1 MNRVSIK
8 AHPAASATSRRT
20 AWRTAPALVRLGPG
34 EVHIWQVALDASPRG
49 AALEA
54 TLSDD
59 ERARA
64 SRFHF
69 AETRSRFVAGRSALR
84 DILARYGRGSD
95 EQPVTSDSPPAPTG
109 GRSLVEPDG
118 LHFNFTRSGPL
129 ALCAVGRTELLGVD
143 LEQIRPIP
151 EAGAITQSH
160 FSKREQELLASLGE
174 PPESLAFQRAF
185 YATWTRKEAF
195 IKALGLGLAQPLD
208 SFSVTLLP
216 GQRPRL
222 LEVPDGRPA
231 AWTLRAFSPA
241 PGYEAALA
249 IRMTRV
255 RLVFWTWAR
264 PSSS

>member
-1 MNRVSIK
+1 
-8 AHPAASATSRRT
+8 
-20 AWRTAPALVRLGPG
+20 
-34 EVHIWQVALDASPRG
+34 VALDASPSE
-49 AALEA
+49 ATLEA
-54 TLSDD
+54 TLSEE

-69 AETRSRFVAGRSALR
+69 AETRNRFVAGRSALR
-84 DILARYGRGSD
+84 GILARYGRGAETAGD
-95 EQPVTSDSPPAPTG
+95 LRFATG
-109 GRSLVEPDG
+109 PYGRPSLVEPEG

-151 EAGAITQSH
+151 EAGSITKSH
-160 FSKREQELLASLGE
+160 FSKREQALLASLGA
-174 PPESLAFQRAF
+174 PPESLLFQRAF
-185 YATWTRKEAF
+185 YATWTRKEAV

-208 SFSVTLLP
+208 SFSVTPLP

-231 AWTLRAFSPA
+231 TWTLRAFSPA

-249 IRMTRV
+249 IRMTGV
-255 RLVFWTWAR
+255 RLVFWTWAQR
-264 PSSS
+264 SSVLP

>member
-1 MNRVSIK
+1 
-8 AHPAASATSRRT
+8 
-20 AWRTAPALVRLGPG
+20 
-34 EVHIWQVALDASPRG
+34 VHVWQVALDAGPSG

-54 TLSDD
+54 TLADD

-64 SRFHF
+64 SRFHYTQ
-69 AETRSRFVAGRSALR
+69 ARDRFVAGRGALR
-84 DILARYGRGSD
+84 DILARYRGAPEAAGELRFATGRYGR
-95 EQPVTSDSPPAPTG
+95 
-109 GRSLVEPDG
+109 RSLVEPDG
-118 LHFNFTRSGPL
+118 VHFNFSRSGPL

-151 EAGAITQSH
+151 EAASITRSH
-160 FSKREQELLASLGE
+160 FSKREQDLLASLGE

-195 IKALGLGLAQPLD
+195 IKALGLGLQQPLD

-241 PGYEAALA
+241 PGFEAALA
-249 IRMTRV
+249 IRTTGV
-255 RLVFWTWAR
+255 RLVFWTWAPAP
-264 PSSS
+264 PSPS

>member
-1 MNRVSIK
+1 MRQQSIK
-8 AHPAASATSRRT
+8 ARSAAKDTRTRT
-20 AWRTAPALVRLGPG
+20 AWRTGPALARLGPG
-34 EVHIWQVALDASPRG
+34 EVHIWQVALDASPPG
-49 AALEA
+49 SALEA

-69 AETRSRFVAGRSALR
+69 AETRSRFVAGRRALR
-84 DILARYGRGSD
+84 DILARYGRGPKTAGD
-95 EQPVTSDSPPAPTG
+95 LRFATG
-109 GRSLVEPDG
+109 RYGRRSLVEPEG
-118 LHFNFTRSGPL
+118 VHFNFTRSGPL

-143 LEQIRPIP
+143 LERIRPIP
-151 EAGAITQSH
+151 EAGSITQSH
-160 FSKREQELLASLGE
+160 FSKREQDLLASLGV

-222 LEVPDGRPA
+222 LEVPDGRPT

-249 IRMTRV
+249 IRTVRV
-255 RLVFWTWAR
+255 RLVFWTWTPQPPR
-264 PSSS
+264 

>member
-1 MNRVSIK
+1 M
-8 AHPAASATSRRT
+8 
-20 AWRTAPALVRLGPG
+20 
-34 EVHIWQVALDASPRG
+34 ALDASPRDTT
-49 AALEA
+49 LEA
-54 TLSDD
+54 TLADD

-64 SRFHF
+64 SRFHL
-69 AETRSRFVAGRSALR
+69 AETRNRFVAGRSAVR
-84 DILARYGRGSD
+84 DILARYGRGPSRTKTAGD
-95 EQPVTSDSPPAPTG
+95 LRFATG
-109 GRSLVEPDG
+109 RYGRRALVEPDG
-118 LHFNFTRSGPL
+118 VHFNFTRSGAL

-143 LEQIRPIP
+143 LEQLRPIP
-151 EAGAITQSH
+151 EAGAITRSH
-160 FSKREQELLASLGE
+160 FSTREQDLLASLGE
-174 PPESLAFQRAF
+174 PHESLAFQRAF

-222 LEVPDGRPA
+222 LEVPDGRPT

-241 PGYEAALA
+241 PGYEAAVA
-249 IRMTRV
+249 IRMTGV

>member
-1 MNRVSIK
+1 MTLVE
-8 AHPAASATSRRT
+8 
-20 AWRTAPALVRLGPG
+20 WRTAPALVKLGRG
-34 EVHIWQVALDASPRG
+34 EVHIWKVALDASAG
-49 AALEA
+49 AAAHEV
-54 TLSDD
+54 TLSEE

-69 AETRSRFVAGRSALR
+69 AETRNRFVAGRSAMR
-84 DILARYGRGSD
+84 DILARYGRGARTRSAG
-95 EQPVTSDSPPAPTG
+95 ELRFATG
-109 GRSLVEPDG
+109 PNGRPSLMEPDG

-129 ALCAVGRTELLGVD
+129 ALCALGRTELLGVD

-151 EAGAITQSH
+151 EAGSITRSH
-160 FSKREQELLASLGE
+160 FSRREQELLASLGK
-174 PPESLAFQRAF
+174 PHESLAFQRAF

-241 PGYEAALA
+241 RGYEAALA
-249 IRMTRV
+249 IRMTGV
-255 RLVFWTWAR
+255 RLVFWAWTR
-264 PSSS
+264 PPPA